1 MSYGLRFQ
9 DDFFDVDEHKWKLRI
24 YKKDYVGSVEENTL
38 TLSGN
43 PVQITY
49 EQSGDDYYSPIIG
62 SNCKI
67 QMYVTAD
74 SGGSFWQDT
83 DDNWESADFRWE
95 ETNFDFVQP
104 IDDREYKIQIL
115 YSHSGGTSTSTTS
128 NKLVDSSASFT
139 DDVKIGDSVYNLTDG
154 GFTTVS
160 AIDSGTTL
168 SLADDIFTSGE
179 NYLIYS
185 NYWIGF
191 IIQDQYTLPMKAFP
205 FMLDFYASDLL
216 GTIDGYNYGGTTERP
231 SALEVIRECLKN
243 INEQNNSGDTNASLQ
258 LNYQTL
264 CRIKPNTSVSN
275 GDPFLQT
282 FIRSVSAMNDEN
294 DIAVDCKTIL
304 ESILKMF
311 NCRIFQRENKWIII
325 SNDAMGL
332 AEYSGTDKVFHNY
345 NYNDISASTGTSS
358 ITNLLKNVNSTMVED
373 TIQPMGDDLL
383 KILKR
388 PCISTRT
395 NVRIKDMLF
404 NELSNGTYE
413 QNSAPTVDTPSWG
426 RTIDFWQTS
435 NGFATSNTEY
445 AVDSD
450 AKDTSVWPNV
460 QYGIQ
465 PASGLFSAITIGN
478 ESSAFTT
485 SVLKNTSGSIGSVNK
500 LKFKFSHYAKDPEKN
515 PSTDLSYTIR
525 YRLKVGTHYWS
536 VSNQEWT
543 TDINNSNNSISG
555 TQPRIWL
562 ENIVETAEIPQ
573 AGQLDI
579 EFFRSQES
587 TFNNAN
593 FQMYFDN
600 VIVIPS
606 ESEETFSTK
615 TQITKSP
622 FNDNSGVLKK
632 TEVRFGQIG
641 DLTFANTLVNNNG
654 SLISNFQYF
663 DNTIISEEMDLE
675 VMMNTLR
682 LNDLANSNDRFEGT
696 FRKVNEVSIQSS
708 GNTINRCRPI
718 DMLTKPKMNF
728 TSVSGLDNELAI
740 DRMVFNVSK
749 NRYQLIT
756 HTPGNKSN
764 ETPLNTTSDISFNRN
779 FYKFNPEK

>member
-24 YKKDYVGSVEENTL
+24 YKKDYTGNVETNTL
-38 TLSGN
+38 VLGGN

-49 EQSGDDYYSPIIG
+49 EQGGDDFYSPIIG
-62 SNCKI
+62 SSCRI
-67 QMYVTAD
+67 SMYVTED
-74 SGGSFWQDT
+74 SGGTFWQDE
-83 DDNWESADFRWE
+83 DSNWESANFTWE

-104 IDDREYKIQIL
+104 IDDREYKVQIL
-115 YSHSGGTSTSTTS
+115 YSHTGGSATSTTA
-128 NKLVDSSASFT
+128 NKLVDSSATFT
-139 DDVKIGDSVYNLTDG
+139 NDVKIGDSVYNLTDG
-154 GFTTVS
+154 GFTTVT

-168 SLADDIFTSGE
+168 SLADDIFASGE

-185 NYWIGF
+185 NYWVGF
-191 IIQDQYTLPMKAFP
+191 IIQDQYTLPMKSFP
-205 FMLDFYASDLL
+205 FMIDFYAADLL
-216 GTIDGYNYGGTTERP
+216 GTIDGYNYAGTTERP

-243 INEQNNSGDTNASLQ
+243 INEQNNSGDTDAALK
-258 LNYQTL
+258 LDYQTL

-282 FIRSVSAMNDEN
+282 FIRSKTAMNDEN

-311 NCRIFQRENKWIII
+311 NCRIFQRENKWVII

-332 AEYSGTDKVFHNY
+332 SEYSGTGKVFNNY
-345 NYNDISASTGTSS
+345 DYNNVGASTGTTA
-358 ITNLLKNVNSTMVED
+358 ITGITKNVNSTMVED

-413 QNSAPTVDTPSWG
+413 DNTAPSGSTPSWG

-435 NGFATSNTEY
+435 NGFATSSTEY
-445 AVDSD
+445 AVNST
-450 AKDTSVWPNV
+450 AADTSGWPV
-460 QYGIQ
+460 VVYGIQ
-465 PASGLFSAITIGN
+465 PAAGEFSALTIGN

-485 SVLKNTSGSIGSVNK
+485 SVLKNTSGSIASTNK
-500 LKFKFSHYAKDPEKN
+500 LNFKFSHYASDPEKN
-515 PSTDLSYTIR
+515 ASTALAYTIR
-525 YRLKVGTHYWS
+525 YRLKVGTYYWDNA
-536 VSNQEWT
+536 NQVWT
-543 TDINNSNNSISG
+543 TDVNNSNNSITG
-555 TQPRIWL
+555 TEARNWI
-562 ENIVETAEIPQ
+562 ENNVQTAELPQ

-587 TFNNAN
+587 AYNNSE
-593 FQMYFDN
+593 FRMYFDN
-600 VIVIPS
+600 VIVVPDTN
-606 ESEETFSTK
+606 EEVFSTK
-615 TQITKSP
+615 TTITKSP

-632 TEVRFGQIG
+632 TETRFGQIG
-641 DLTFANTLVNNNG
+641 DLIYANTIVNSSG
-654 SLISNFQYF
+654 ALISNFTYF
-663 DNTIISEEMDLE
+663 DNTIISDTMNLE

-682 LNDLANSNDRFEGT
+682 LNDLATSNDRFEGT
-696 FRKVNEVSIQSS
+696 FRKVNEVSIQPS
-708 GNTINRCRPI
+708 GNRINRCRPI
-718 DMLTKPKMNF
+718 DMLSKPKLNF

-740 DRMVFNVSK
+740 DKMIFDVSK
-749 NRYQLIT
+749 NRYKLIT
-756 HTPGNKSN
+756 HTPGNKTSDSA
-764 ETPLNTTSDISFNRN
+764 LNSTSDISFNRN
-779 FYKFNPEK
+779 FYRFNPEK